1 MKLSFATPRLFLT
14 LGLLF
19 LGACTK
25 TPEWT
30 LFYYNDV
37 SALPAA
43 QLQTEDI
50 HGYYDTLEQC
60 QRKAQGMQRLR
71 QGDDVGAG
79 VYQCGHLCGLDD
91 KSVLVCKSLSQ

>member
-1 MKLSFATPRLFLT
+1 MKLSFAMPRLFLM

-19 LGACTK
+19 LSACTK

-37 SALPAA
+37 SALPVVP
-43 QLQTEDI
+43 LQTEDI

-60 QRKAQGMQRLR
+60 QSKALGMQRLK
-71 QGDDVGAG
+71 QGDNMGAG